1 MARWPGGCEDGVDL
15 SLRLLQALE
24 AVAAEGSMTRAAGVL
39 NLTQQAVSGQIRQL
53 ERVVGTPLVERRTT
67 GIELTAAGEVVLKQG
82 AALLSS
88 AEAMVAEA
96 RLTATGRPDPLRIT
110 FKAQSTAH
118 FMPAVEAALRRGVPE
133 VDVRPISS
141 HTLPDEIAAL
151 VEGRADAA
159 FLWLPIGDDPRFTV
173 HPLLEEERWVAL
185 PPGHPLETRTSL
197 YIEDLADVPVV
208 GPRDGMPE
216 AVVNFWF
223 IDPRPDGGRAIFGPQ
238 ARTPEECLHL
248 VAAGH
253 GCWIAPASTVTY
265 FAHPK
270 LTWLPLVDAPPNV
283 LALIWP
289 RHSAN
294 PLLHRL
300 LEETRRALDPLP
312 TATT

>member
-1 MARWPGGCEDGVDL
+1 MEGVDL
-15 SLRLLQALE
+15 SLRLLQSLE
-24 AVAAEGSMTRAAGVL
+24 AVAAEGSMTRAARIL

-53 ERVVGTPLVERRTT
+53 ERVVGTPLVERRPT
-67 GIELTAAGEVVLKQG
+67 GVELTAAGEVVLKQG

-88 AEAMVAEA
+88 AQAMVTEA

-118 FMPAVEAALRRGVPE
+118 FMPAVEAALRREAPE
-133 VDVRPISS
+133 LEVRPIAS
-141 HTLPDEIAAL
+141 HTLPDEIDAL

-159 FLWLPIGDDPRFTV
+159 FLWLPIGDDPRFTI
-173 HPLLEEERWVAL
+173 HPLMEEDRWVAL
-185 PPGHPLETRTSL
+185 PPGHPLESRTTL
-197 YIEDLADVPVV
+197 CIADLADVPVV
-208 GPRDGMPE
+208 GPRDGMPD

-223 IDPRPDGGRAIFGPQ
+223 IDPRPDGRRAIFGPQ

-270 LTWLPLVDAPPNV
+270 LTWLPLVDAPPNI

-289 RHSAN
+289 KHTAN
-294 PLLHRL
+294 PLLHL
-300 LEETRRALDPLP
+300 LLDQTRRTLHPLP

>member
-1 MARWPGGCEDGVDL
+1 
-15 SLRLLQALE
+15 
-24 AVAAEGSMTRAAGVL
+24 
-39 NLTQQAVSGQIRQL
+39 
-53 ERVVGTPLVERRTT
+53 
-67 GIELTAAGEVVLKQG
+67 LTAA
-82 AALLSS
+82 
-88 AEAMVAEA
+88 
-96 RLTATGRPDPLRIT
+96 GRPDPLRIT

-118 FMPAVEAALRRGVPE
+118 FMPAVEAALRRGAPE
-133 VDVRPISS
+133 VEVRPIAS

-173 HPLLEEERWVAL
+173 HPLLEEDRWVAL
-185 PPGHPLETRTSL
+185 PPGHRLETRTSL
-197 YIEDLADVPVV
+197 SIEDLADVPVV

-223 IDPRPDGGRAIFGPQ
+223 IDPRPDGSRAVFGPQ

-265 FAHPK
+265 FAHPR

-289 RHSAN
+289 KHSAN

-300 LEETRRALDPLP
+300 LEETRRALHPLP
-312 TATT
+312 TATI